1 MIEIDGLSKRFGTLQ
16 AVDGVSLRVGRGEI
30 LGLVGPN
37 GAGKT
42 TTLRC
47 VSGIIPPSAGA
58 VRIGGFDLDA
68 QPVEAKRRLAFVPD
82 EPRLFDYLTA
92 RDHLRITAR
101 LYGVADGAERA
112 ERLLDELELGQR
124 KDAFP
129 SELSRGMKQKLMV
142 AMALLHRPEALLL
155 DEPLTGLDP
164 PAMRR
169 MKDRIRFDLHA
180 QPVEA
185 KRRLAFVPDEPRL
198 FDYLTAR
205 DHLRITARLYGV
217 AGGAERAERLLD
229 ELELGQRKDAF
240 PSELSRGMKQKLMVA
255 MALLHR
261 PEALLLDEPLTG
273 LDPPAMRRMK
283 DRIRETAASG
293 VAVILSSHMLHLVE
307 ELCPRVAILVGGR
320 KVLDGTLDEIRGAR
334 PAGGRGDLEAIFLKT
349 IGEDGAP

>member
-1 MIEIDGLSKRFGTLQ
+1 MIEIDGLSKRFGAMQ

-58 VRIGGFDLDA
+58 VRIGGFDVHA

-101 LYGVADGAERA
+101 LYGVADGAELG

-124 KDAFP
+124 EDEFP

-169 MKDRIRFDLHA
+169 MKDRIRD
-180 QPVEA
+180 
-185 KRRLAFVPDEPRL
+185 
-198 FDYLTAR
+198 
-205 DHLRITARLYGV
+205 
-217 AGGAERAERLLD
+217 
-229 ELELGQRKDAF
+229 
-240 PSELSRGMKQKLMVA
+240 
-255 MALLHR
+255 
-261 PEALLLDEPLTG
+261 
-273 LDPPAMRRMK
+273 
-283 DRIRETAASG
+283 TAASG

-320 KVLDGTLDEIRGAR
+320 KVLDGTLDEIRSAR
-334 PAGGRGDLEAIFLKT
+334 PAGGRGDLEAIFLKM
-349 IGEDGAP
+349 IGQDGAS

>member
-1 MIEIDGLSKRFGTLQ
+1 MIEIDGLSKRYGTLQ
-16 AVDGVSLRVGRGEI
+16 AVDGVCLRVERGEI

-47 VSGIIPPSAGA
+47 VAGIIPPSAGT
-58 VRIGGFDLDA
+58 VRIGGFDLQA
-68 QPVEAKRRLAFVPD
+68 APVEAKRRLAFVPD

-112 ERLLDELELGQR
+112 EQLLDELELGDR

-164 PAMRR
+164 AAMRR
-169 MKDRIRFDLHA
+169 MKDRIRA
-180 QPVEA
+180 
-185 KRRLAFVPDEPRL
+185 
-198 FDYLTAR
+198 
-205 DHLRITARLYGV
+205 
-217 AGGAERAERLLD
+217 
-229 ELELGQRKDAF
+229 
-240 PSELSRGMKQKLMVA
+240 S
-255 MALLHR
+255 
-261 PEALLLDEPLTG
+261 
-273 LDPPAMRRMK
+273 
-283 DRIRETAASG
+283 AASG

-307 ELCPRVAILVGGR
+307 ELCRRVAIIVGGR
-320 KVLDGTLDEIRGAR
+320 KALDGTLDEIRGGLSETGA
-334 PAGGRGDLEAIFLKT
+334 RGDLEAIFLKT
-349 IGEDGAP
+349 IGEDGGA

>member
-1 MIEIDGLSKRFGTLQ
+1 MIEVDGLSKRYGTLQ
-16 AVDGVSLRVGRGEI
+16 AVDGVSLRVERGEI

-58 VRIGGFDLDA
+58 VRIGG
-68 QPVEAKRRLAFVPD
+68 
-82 EPRLFDYLTA
+82 
-92 RDHLRITAR
+92 
-101 LYGVADGAERA
+101 
-112 ERLLDELELGQR
+112 
-124 KDAFP
+124 
-129 SELSRGMKQKLMV
+129 
-142 AMALLHRPEALLL
+142 
-155 DEPLTGLDP
+155 
-164 PAMRR
+164 
-169 MKDRIRFDLHA
+169 FDLHA

-217 AGGAERAERLLD
+217 TDGAERAERLLD
-229 ELELGQRKDAF
+229 ELELGERKDAF

-273 LDPPAMRRMK
+273 LDPVAMRRMK
-283 DRIRETAASG
+283 DRISATAASG

-307 ELCPRVAILVGGR
+307 ELCRRVAILVDGR
-320 KVLDGTLDEIRGAR
+320 KALDGTLDEIRGAL
-334 PAGGRGDLEAIFLKT
+334 PAGRRGDLEAIFLKT
-349 IGEDGAP
+349 IGEDGPS